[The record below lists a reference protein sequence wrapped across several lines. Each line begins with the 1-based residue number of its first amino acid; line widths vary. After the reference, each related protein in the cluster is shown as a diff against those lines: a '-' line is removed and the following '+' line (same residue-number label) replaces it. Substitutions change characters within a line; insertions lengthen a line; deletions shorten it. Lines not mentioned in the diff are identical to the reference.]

1 MNNVSIYSNGENEG
15 GAGSETISSVLDM
28 LKLKLIRRLNV
39 TLETP
44 LNKDSYFKSTNS
56 IPNVLTRIRKRKISR
71 IRKISNR

>member
-44 LNKDSYFKSTNS
+44 LNKDSYFKSTNN
-56 IPNVLTRIRKRKISR
+56 IPNVLTLETSR